1 MRRLLLAVLVASA
14 LWPLAPAGAQSVEP
28 THVADV
34 VKIQGV
40 IDSRVARLIERR
52 MEDTPDGGVVILQMD
67 SPGTIGVDVLG
78 LADRIFTSPVPV
90 VVWVGP
96 PGALA
101 QGSAVLLLEAAHVAA
116 TSPGSGVGPGSP
128 ADLVRPD
135 RGQAMA
141 AAFGFASRRGREED
155 SVLDLWERSAPV
167 PPQDSLDLGLVDLA
181 AQSLLD
187 LLSQL
192 DGMEVETSAGT
203 QTLVTE
209 GDPEEFGL
217 RFSELGPIDRTL
229 HAVVAPTASYVLLVL
244 GLWAIAF
251 EIVQPGV
258 GLAAVVG
265 VIFVALA
272 GYSLTILNPSW
283 AGAALIGA
291 GVALLTLDVKLRKL
305 ALPTVLGAV
314 AFGAGSLLIYGRA
327 DERIGL
333 SAWVIWPFVI
343 ATVLYFGFVLTV
355 AVRSRE
361 RAIAATGSGLVGLV
375 GESASD
381 LAPEGQVVV
390 KGAMWQAR
398 SLAGPIPGGK
408 TVRVRNVDG
417 LVLEVTAEPAPQP

>member
-1 MRRLLLAVLVASA
+1 
-14 LWPLAPAGAQSVEP
+14 
-28 THVADV
+28 
-34 VKIQGV
+34 
-40 IDSRVARLIERR
+40 
-52 MEDTPDGGVVILQMD
+52 
-67 SPGTIGVDVLG
+67 
-78 LADRIFTSPVPV
+78 
-90 VVWVGP
+90 
-96 PGALA
+96 
-101 QGSAVLLLEAAHVAA
+101 
-116 TSPGSGVGPGSP
+116 
-128 ADLVRPD
+128 
-135 RGQAMA
+135 MA
-141 AAFGFASRRGREED
+141 AAAGFATRRGRDAD

-181 AQSLLD
+181 AQSVLD

-192 DGMEVETSAGT
+192 DGMEVETSAGR

-265 VIFVALA
+265 VVFLALA
-272 GYSLTILNPSW
+272 GYSLMILNPRW
-283 AGAALIGA
+283 AAVALLVA
-291 GVALLTLDVKLRKL
+291 GVALMTLDVRLRKL
-305 ALPTVLGAV
+305 ALPTVFGAV

-327 DERIGL
+327 DARIDVSG
-333 SAWVIWPFVI
+333 WVIWPFVV

-398 SLAGPIPGGK
+398 ALGDAIPGGSR
-408 TVRVRNVDG
+408 VRVRNVDG
-417 LVLEVTAEPAPQP
+417 LVLEVTAESAPQS